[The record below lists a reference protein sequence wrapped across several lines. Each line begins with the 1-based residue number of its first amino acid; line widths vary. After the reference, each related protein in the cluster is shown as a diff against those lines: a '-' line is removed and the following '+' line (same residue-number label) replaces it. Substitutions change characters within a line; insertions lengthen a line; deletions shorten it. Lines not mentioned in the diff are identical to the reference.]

1 MESSFWIAVRPRYGY
16 LWHSFST
23 FVFLFTH
30 SFFDHLL
37 MHFQLNSFSFFFF
50 VFSHSF
56 FDLLL
61 IHFSTKFIFQGTG
74 TFDTDACIA
83 PPPVRECSP
92 MDEDQPMPFTDVEGE
107 SINGYVAFGRCS
119 RTMMVIKTADTKECT
134 SCGRAV
140 TVASLEWSWLSHK
153 GCGVCGTSVRWT
165 CLLKSTCRCKTQKK
179 D

>member
-1 MESSFWIAVRPRYGY
+1 MHSQGQVETNGKFVLDCSTTEVRVPLTFIFNFCLFTFILRSFTDA
-16 LWHSFST
+16 FST
-23 FVFLFTH
+23 KFIFI
-30 SFFDHLL
+30 
-37 MHFQLNSFSFFFF
+37 FFF

-153 GCGVCGTSVRWT
+153 GCGVCGTSVR
-165 CLLKSTCRCKTQKK
+165 
-179 D
+179 